1 MTLTKVTDRIY
12 FLENDKETDRALIGY
27 IKGDKYS
34 LMVDAG
40 NSKNHVEKFNNSIEK
55 LNLR

>member
-1 MTLTKVTDRIY
+1 ALTKVTERIY
-12 FLENDKETDRALIGY
+12 FLENDKEADRPLIGY

-40 NSKNHVEKFNNSIEK
+40 NSKNHVKKFNNSIG
-55 LNLR
+55 